1 MRVWDSTGL
10 QSVIASTR
18 RRWQTARRSLFDIK
32 IEPVY
37 SIGVSNKG
45 PARADVLQGTLDIM
59 ILQTLATLGPSHG
72 YAIAARLEQVS
83 SGRVQLNMGTL
94 YPGLMRLEQRSFISG
109 TWGVT
114 DNTRRAR
121 FYAITAAG
129 RRQLAVQKQ
138 EWNRTVTIMQA
149 LLSESK

>member
-1 MRVWDSTGL
+1 MY
-10 QSVIASTR
+10 SV
-18 RRWQTARRSLFDIK
+18 
-32 IEPVY
+32 
-37 SIGVSNKG
+37 GVRDKER
-45 PARADVLQGTLDIM
+45 AKADVLQGTLDIM
-59 ILQTLATLGPSHG
+59 ILQTLSTLGPSHG

-83 SGRVQLNMGTL
+83 DGRVRLNMGTL

-114 DNTRRAR
+114 DNNRRAR

-129 RRQLAVQKQ
+129 RRQLAVEKQ